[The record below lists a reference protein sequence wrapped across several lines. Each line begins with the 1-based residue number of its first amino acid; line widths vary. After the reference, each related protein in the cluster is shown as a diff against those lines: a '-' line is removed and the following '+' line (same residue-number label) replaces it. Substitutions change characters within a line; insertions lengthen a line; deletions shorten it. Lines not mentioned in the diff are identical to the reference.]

1 MRKGKIYAVKGLAG
15 ITLNRKDG
23 LAFDFDG
30 VEGNVAPIK
39 DEMLG
44 IANDVIFGTE
54 DGVQNFM
61 DYGLDILVE
70 GDLKD
75 GTPVFTRV
83 VEYGD
88 EDEFAAPGD
97 AELDEAEAD
106 EGECVTYP
114 TAEELGIEADNEDA
128 ETTVKED

>member
-23 LAFDFDG
+23 LSFDFDG

-39 DEMLG
+39 NEMLG

-54 DGVQNFM
+54 DGIDAYMN
-61 DYGLDILVE
+61 YGLDILVE
-70 GDLKD
+70 GDLND

-88 EDEFAAPGD
+88 ENEFYDGAD
-97 AELDEAEAD
+97 ADADEAEAD

-114 TAEELGIEADNEDA
+114 TAEELGIEAD
-128 ETTVKED
+128 ETEKKD

>member
-1 MRKGKIYAVKGLAG
+1 MRKNKIYAVKGLAD

-23 LAFDFDG
+23 LTFGFDG

-39 DEMLG
+39 NEMLG
-44 IANDVIFGTE
+44 IANDVIFNDE
-54 DGVQNFM
+54 NGVQNFM

-88 EDEFAAPGD
+88 EGEFTEVGD

-106 EGECVTYP
+106 ECECVTYP
-114 TAEELGIEADNEDA
+114 TAEELGIEADNED
-128 ETTVKED
+128 TVEKED

>member
-23 LAFDFDG
+23 LAFNFDG

-39 DEMLG
+39 NEMLG
-44 IANDVIFGTE
+44 IANDVIFNDE
-54 DGVQNFM
+54 NGVQNFM

-88 EDEFAAPGD
+88 EDEFAVPGD

-106 EGECVTYP
+106 ECECVTYP
-114 TAEELGIEADNEDA
+114 TAEELEIPADEAD
-128 ETTVKED
+128 ETEKED

>member
-1 MRKGKIYAVKGLAG
+1 MRKGKIYAVKGLEG

-23 LAFDFDG
+23 LAFNFDG

-39 DEMLG
+39 NEMLA
-44 IANDVIFGTE
+44 IANDVIFNDENGI
-54 DGVQNFM
+54 DNFM

-88 EDEFAAPGD
+88 EDEFVEAGD

-114 TAEELGIEADNEDA
+114 TAEELGIEADDEDK
-128 ETTVKED
+128 VKED

>member
-23 LAFDFDG
+23 LAFNFDG

-39 DEMLG
+39 NEMLA
-44 IANDVIFGTE
+44 IANDVIFNDENGIE
-54 DGVQNFM
+54 NYM
-61 DYGLDILVE
+61 EYGLDILVE

-88 EDEFAAPGD
+88 ENEFVDAGD
-97 AELDEAEAD
+97 AELDEAEAV
-106 EGECVTYP
+106 ECECVTYP
-114 TAEELGIEADNEDA
+114 TAEELEIPADEAD
-128 ETTVKED
+128 ETEKED